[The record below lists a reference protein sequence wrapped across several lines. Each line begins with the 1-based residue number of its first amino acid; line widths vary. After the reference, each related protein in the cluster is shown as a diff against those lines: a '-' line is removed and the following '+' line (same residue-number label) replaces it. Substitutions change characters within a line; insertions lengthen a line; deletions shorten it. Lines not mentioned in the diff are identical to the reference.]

1 MNLLTMLVLVA
12 TLATIASFISGI
24 VSMAHDGEVAHRNG
38 AEWMGWRVAFQAA
51 AVVMILLAL
60 SGWH

>member
-24 VSMAHDGEVAHRNG
+24 VSMTHDSEVAHRNS